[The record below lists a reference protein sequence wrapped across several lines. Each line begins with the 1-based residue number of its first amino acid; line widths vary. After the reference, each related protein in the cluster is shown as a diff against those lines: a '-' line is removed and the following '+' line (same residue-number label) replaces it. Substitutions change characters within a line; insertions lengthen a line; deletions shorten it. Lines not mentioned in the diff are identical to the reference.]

1 MMMSLQKHRVVIVG
15 GTSGIGLEVAK
26 SFLGRGTE
34 VIVASR
40 TKKKVEAAKQ
50 QLGPGVVGHV
60 LDFRDEK
67 QNDLFFQTVGSFDH
81 LVITAGDG
89 AMGTFESLPVNQ
101 AKLAFDSK
109 FWGQYLAVK
118 AALPY
123 IKKTGSIT
131 LTSGVYAVRP
141 AQGAST
147 LAAINSAIEGLVRGL
162 AIDLAPIRVNAVSPG
177 LVDTPIYSAMDAVTR
192 EGMFQT
198 VAQSL
203 LVKHVAQPE
212 EIAEAYVYLA
222 NNTFTTGS
230 TIQIEG
236 GAMLS

>member
-1 MMMSLQKHRVVIVG
+1 
-15 GTSGIGLEVAK
+15 
-26 SFLGRGTE
+26 
-34 VIVASR
+34 
-40 TKKKVEAAKQ
+40 
-50 QLGPGVVGHV
+50 
-60 LDFRDEK
+60 
-67 QNDLFFQTVGSFDH
+67 
-81 LVITAGDG
+81 
-89 AMGTFESLPVNQ
+89 MGTFESLPVNQ

>member
-1 MMMSLQKHRVVIVG
+1 MREAEK
-15 GTSGIGLEVAK
+15 AK
-26 SFLGRGTE
+26 
-34 VIVASR
+34 
-40 TKKKVEAAKQ
+40 
-50 QLGPGVVGHV
+50 
-60 LDFRDEK
+60 
-67 QNDLFFQTVGSFDH
+67 
-81 LVITAGDG
+81 
-89 AMGTFESLPVNQ
+89 
-101 AKLAFDSK
+101 
-109 FWGQYLAVK
+109 
-118 AALPY
+118 
-123 IKKTGSIT
+123 GSIT
-131 LTSGVYAVRP
+131 LTSGIYAARP

-162 AIDLAPIRVNAVSPG
+162 AVELAPIRVNVVSPV
-177 LVDTPIYSAMDAVTR
+177 LVDTPIYSTMDAGTR